1 MSSCTQQRAGL
12 IFTLAACLLP
22 VLLARGGDAADTAK
36 TEYFKGK
43 VVPLAGLVEKFG
55 SRLDPDAAPHWFALS
70 TEDGKL
76 YPLIKDEG
84 SRMFFSDPRLLNRP
98 MRLTARKL
106 PGSQLLQ
113 VVEVHSY
120 LKGEL
125 HEVYYWCD
133 ICAIKRLEN
142 KKCECCGG
150 PMELREVPVK
160 K

>member
-1 MSSCTQQRAGL
+1 MSISTRRHLAL
-12 IFTLAACLLP
+12 LVTLAVCMSPLVIAW
-22 VLLARGGDAADTAK
+22 GGDAPDSLK
-36 TEYFKGK
+36 NEYFKGK
-43 VVPLAGLVEKFG
+43 VVSLAGFVEKFG
-55 SRLDPDAAPHWFALS
+55 SKLDEDAVPTWLALS

-76 YPLIKDEG
+76 YPLIKDDG
-84 SRMFFSDPRLLNRP
+84 SRMFFTDPRLRNRP
-98 MRLTARKL
+98 MRLTARML

-125 HEVYYWCD
+125 HELYYWCD
-133 ICAIKRLEN
+133 ICAIRRLEN